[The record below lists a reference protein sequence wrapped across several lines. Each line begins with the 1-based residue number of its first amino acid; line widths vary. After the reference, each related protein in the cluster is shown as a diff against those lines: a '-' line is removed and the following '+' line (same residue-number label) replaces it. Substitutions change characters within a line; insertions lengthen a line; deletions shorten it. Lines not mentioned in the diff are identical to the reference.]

1 MTRSSMLMMLL
12 TVLAWIL
19 TAITTAET
27 SVAQSETQGPSKT
40 QGSSAKTESEAE
52 PAADQLVSE
61 RTLFDFR
68 RMLMLAFSVVFV
80 LIVGYLVLSHRK
92 NAALAEDVAFLRKR
106 IDSLESR

>member
-19 TAITTAET
+19 MTITTVET
-27 SVAQSETQGPSKT
+27 SVAQSETQD
-40 QGSSAKTESEAE
+40 SSAKTESESE

-106 IDSLESR
+106 IDRLESR